1 MSTLSQGSM
10 TVRAFQRAWRG
21 RRLVRQLRAAPSF
34 DAVMALRA
42 PSAEVVEHLLGGEA
56 MPPRLFM
63 SAYAIARWPARVF
76 NGAEGTPEAR
86 ALYLSARGITSGPAG
101 GAWAVPRLREYVA
114 RMDAWQAADR
124 PRVAARLEQALAEVL
139 ACTEVSPAVAA
150 QLRAALAP
158 LASA

>member
-1 MSTLSQGSM
+1 MM

-42 PSAEVVEHLLGGEA
+42 PSMEVVADLLGVACGE

-86 ALYLSARGITSGPAG
+86 ALYLSARGIAGGPAHG
-101 GAWAVPRLREYVA
+101 GWAVPRLREYVA

-124 PRVAARLEQALAEVL
+124 PRVAARLERALAQVMSMTSSEPKVT
-139 ACTEVSPAVAA
+139 AAVVAR
-150 QLRAALAP
+150 LRAALAP
-158 LASA
+158 PVASA

>member
-1 MSTLSQGSM
+1 M
-10 TVRAFQRAWRG
+10 TVRAFQRMWRG

-86 ALYLSARGITSGPAG
+86 ALYLSARGIAG
-101 GAWAVPRLREYVA
+101 GGWAVPRLREYVA